1 MARVIAIANQKGGVG
16 KTTTAVNLGAS
27 LAASEQHTLIID
39 SDPQGNAT
47 SALGFAKDPSRR
59 TLYQALILGEPI
71 ERVTIDAQIDRPRSD
86 SFRQESRWR
95 RSRADFHGQSR
106 IPPEGSH
113 RAAPREKYDFILID
127 CPPSLDILT
136 VNALAASD
144 SVLVP
149 VQCEFLAL
157 EGVSELLDTLA
168 RLRRS
173 INPSLAI
180 EGILLTMYDDRTTLS
195 KQVAA
200 DLRSFFGAQVFES
213 VIPRNVRLA
222 EAPSHG
228 MPVMFYDI
236 HSRGAESYIQ
246 LAKEVIVNAQKRVGP
261 GPERTDQGT
270 GTPAA
275 SAPQPPVA
283 AGGAAAAVAPALAP
297 SDAFLQIDIDLIDPS
312 PFQPRTRFREEA
324 LEELARSI
332 RVSGIVQPLVVR
344 RVGQRFQL
352 IAGERRWRAAQRS
365 AFSRVPAIVRD
376 VRDEMALEMTLVEN
390 LQREDLNP
398 VEQARAFQR
407 LTDEF
412 HLTQE
417 EVAERTGKDRA
428 TIANSV
434 RLLRLEEPILDLLEE
449 GRLSAGH
456 GRALLSIAEPKDRL
470 DLARKIARGGMT
482 VRQVERLAARSS
494 KAKADSAGHCARSQ
508 HKMGHRGAAAEIR
521 HQDRAASAAAR
532 AGPAS

>member
-47 SALGFAKDPSRR
+47 SALGFAKDPARR

-71 ERVTIDAQIDRPRSD
+71 ERVTIDAQIDRLDLIPSD
-86 SFRQESRWR
+86 KNLV
-95 RSRADFHGQSR
+95 G
-106 IPPEGSH
+106 
-113 RAAPREKYDFILID
+113 AAVELISMENREYRLREAIQPLRDKYEYILID

-144 SVLVP
+144 SIMVP

-168 RLRRS
+168 RLRRA

-236 HSRGAESYIQ
+236 HSKGAESYIQ
-246 LAKEVIVNAQKRVGP
+246 LAKEVIENAQKRIGQ
-261 GPERTDQGT
+261 GIERPDTGAGT
-270 GTPAA
+270 
-275 SAPQPPVA
+275 
-283 AGGAAAAVAPALAP
+283 
-297 SDAFLQIDIDLIDPS
+297 
-312 PFQPRTRFREEA
+312 
-324 LEELARSI
+324 
-332 RVSGIVQPLVVR
+332 
-344 RVGQRFQL
+344 
-352 IAGERRWRAAQRS
+352 
-365 AFSRVPAIVRD
+365 
-376 VRDEMALEMTLVEN
+376 
-390 LQREDLNP
+390 
-398 VEQARAFQR
+398 
-407 LTDEF
+407 
-412 HLTQE
+412 
-417 EVAERTGKDRA
+417 
-428 TIANSV
+428 
-434 RLLRLEEPILDLLEE
+434 
-449 GRLSAGH
+449 
-456 GRALLSIAEPKDRL
+456 
-470 DLARKIARGGMT
+470 
-482 VRQVERLAARSS
+482 
-494 KAKADSAGHCARSQ
+494 
-508 HKMGHRGAAAEIR
+508 
-521 HQDRAASAAAR
+521 AASAAA
-532 AGPAS
+532 AGSGSGGGTGTNETPK